1 MAHKPQFDSLS
12 LCSLTLLTYTI
23 TSVSV
28 TDKLSVSSELLLRI
42 DSMVLTG
49 MIDIKEASELRRLV
63 KDYRIEVAD
72 LFTQSLHKED
82 MELLAELRY
91 LFHKRKK

>member
-1 MAHKPQFDSLS
+1 MA
-12 LCSLTLLTYTI
+12 
-23 TSVSV
+23 V

-63 KDYRIEVAD
+63 MDYRIEVAD
-72 LFTQSLHKED
+72 LFTGSLHKED
-82 MELLAELRY
+82 IELLAELHH
-91 LFHKRKK
+91 LLHKRKK